1 MQQLQPLWEES
12 FNFSIR
18 NTFTFPLAS
27 VGKGHLCPKTS
38 GKNLVNNNT
47 LIRVRENTFGSDG
60 AFAIAGFIIS
70 LVRLK
75 GIRRVM

>member
-1 MQQLQPLWEES
+1 MWQVQPLWEEL

-18 NTFTFPLAS
+18 NTFTFPPTS
-27 VGKGHLCPKTS
+27 VGKGHLC

-47 LIRVRENTFGSDG
+47 LIRVRENTFGSAG
-60 AFAIAGFIIS
+60 AFSIAGFTIS

-75 GIRRVM
+75 GIRHVM